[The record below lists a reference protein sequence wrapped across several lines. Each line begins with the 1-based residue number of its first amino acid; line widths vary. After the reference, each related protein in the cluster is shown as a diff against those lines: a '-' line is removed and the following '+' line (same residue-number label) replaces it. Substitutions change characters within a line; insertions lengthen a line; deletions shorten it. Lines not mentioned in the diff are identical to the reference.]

1 MVEKI
6 GFIKILLV
14 VGVVFTIL
22 GGIIFAV
29 AMTANGWDFSVLAS
43 HVVQTRVVEITDEE
57 EIASISSVNVTFST
71 TDIKIVYHE
80 ENKITIEGYDLIKRN
95 GKIVEKL
102 SAKVVNGELVINFEN
117 TKPVNLEFGTVG
129 KRFVTIKL

>member
-14 VGVVFTIL
+14 VGVAFTIL

-57 EIASISSVNVTFST
+57 EIASISRICTALQST
-71 TDIKIVYHE
+71 
-80 ENKITIEGYDLIKRN
+80 L
-95 GKIVEKL
+95 
-102 SAKVVNGELVINFEN
+102 
-117 TKPVNLEFGTVG
+117 
-129 KRFVTIKL
+129 